1 MPLSTIIDKLH
12 YKALDSIIDHKLA
25 AAIIS
30 HNKILGRPYCNTP
43 KNIPYIKQEGT
54 THAEI
59 NAILHYK
66 SNKIAQ
72 HKIDRFLQH
81 KVDRLAQHKVDIL
94 VIRVNRYNQ
103 RCNARPC
110 YNCLLTMQ
118 KMGIR
123 RVYYSVS
130 STDIVYE
137 NVKDMISIQI
147 TSYNR
152 LISNFNR
159 SLGINKYYESILLN
173 IFPQEI
179 KLSNLLKFIQYNFYN
194 VLPKYKIEIN
204 NNRVIITD
212 SNNNIIKT
220 SFIII

>member
-1 MPLSTIIDKLH
+1 MPLSSIIDKLH
-12 YKALDSIIDHKLA
+12 SKAQNSIIDHKLA

-43 KNIPYIKQEGT
+43 KNIPYLKQEGT
-54 THAEI
+54 IHAEI
-59 NAILHYK
+59 NAILHMK
-66 SNKIAQ
+66 NNKN
-72 HKIDRFLQH
+72 KVNNFMLH
-81 KVDRLAQHKVDIL
+81 KVERIALHKVDIL

-130 STDIVYE
+130 SIDIVYE

-152 LISNFNR
+152 LISNFNK
-159 SLGINKYYESILLN
+159 SLGISKYYESILLN

-179 KLSNLLKFIQYNFYN
+179 KLSNLMKFIQYNFYN
-194 VLPKYKIEIN
+194 VLPQYKIIIDN
-204 NNRVIITD
+204 NKVIIID
-212 SNNNIIKT
+212 SNDNIIKT
-220 SFIII
+220 SLIII